1 MPTREEV
8 AKQPLEQRMG
18 RMSRAAE
25 DLDSRDSLRQW
36 PERRRQSKCHTGS
49 DRSFRIIWHSIRW
62 RKERTT
68 IGAKGGQRS
77 LGGRGADLTRR
88 LLTT

>member
-1 MPTREEV
+1 MPRLEEV
-8 AKQPLEQRMG
+8 AKRSLEQRLG

-49 DRSFRIIWHSIRW
+49 DRSFRIICHSIR
-62 RKERTT
+62 
-68 IGAKGGQRS
+68 
-77 LGGRGADLTRR
+77 
-88 LLTT
+88 